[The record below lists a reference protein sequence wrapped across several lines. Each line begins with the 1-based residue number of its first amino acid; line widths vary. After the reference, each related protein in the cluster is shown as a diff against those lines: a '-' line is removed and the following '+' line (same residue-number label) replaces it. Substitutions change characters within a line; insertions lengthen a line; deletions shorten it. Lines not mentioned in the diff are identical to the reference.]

1 VTLAFIYLLI
11 FLGGATLFLVT
22 GLLRR
27 LLHPAELGDH
37 VINPSHEHW
46 LSHHSPLADIAVSF
60 ATVFGLTTFVVHGVT
75 SLDPLTEILIGAGA
89 GIVGVIILKLLMG
102 RIDDP
107 IHTVEAHPD
116 SATVVKEIPARGFGQ
131 VQISVAGTALKLAAK
146 SGTGRVIHAG
156 TVVEILD
163 RQESVVTVSPT
174 PSD

>member
-1 VTLAFIYLLI
+1 MA
-11 FLGGATLFLVT
+11 
-22 GLLRR
+22 
-27 LLHPAELGDH
+27 
-37 VINPSHEHW
+37 
-46 LSHHSPLADIAVSF
+46 SF
-60 ATVFGLTTFVVHGVT
+60 
-75 SLDPLTEILIGAGA
+75 DPLPEVLIGAGA
-89 GIVGVIILKLLMG
+89 GIAGVIILKLLMG

-107 IHTVEAHPD
+107 IHSVEAHPD

-146 SGTGRVIHAG
+146 SGTGSAILPG